1 MKMLL
6 AAAAGTLAAWLYRS
20 ARAREEVQRW
30 LSTAPGPVRRTVQS
44 AASATASGVE
54 RVAEAVEAAPVPTSV
69 KGPVSRATETA
80 RAATEKLGGTMPA
93 GPAGAAVLHVQQL
106 RDGSWIANA
115 AWDGRTLTDGGADD
129 QLVIRRLAT
138 RLAAMTETGQ
148 PQAVKLTRVPQGGQ
162 REERETDL
170 ASLLG

>member
-6 AAAAGTLAAWLYRS
+6 VAAAGSLAAWLYRS
-20 ARAREEVQRW
+20 ARAREEVRRW
-30 LSTAPGPVRRTVQS
+30 LSTAPAPLRRTMQS
-44 AASATASGVE
+44 AASATASGAE
-54 RVAEAVEAAPVPTSV
+54 RVADAVEAAPVPASV
-69 KGPVSRATETA
+69 KGPVSRAAETA
-80 RAATEKLGGTMPA
+80 RTATEKLGGAMTG
-93 GPAGAAVLHVQQL
+93 GPAGAAVLHVQEL
-106 RDGSWIANA
+106 RDGSWIGNA
-115 AWDGRTLTDGGADD
+115 AWGGRTLTDGGADD